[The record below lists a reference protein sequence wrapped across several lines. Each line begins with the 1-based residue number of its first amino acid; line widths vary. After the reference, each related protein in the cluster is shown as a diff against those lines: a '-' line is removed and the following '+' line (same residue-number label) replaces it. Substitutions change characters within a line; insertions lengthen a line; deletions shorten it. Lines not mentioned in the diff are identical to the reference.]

1 MKKFLL
7 IALSLLLLCSAAL
20 ADEPYWDGTGYE
32 FDFENEDYDGEI
44 ILDDPAYFLDLEED
58 EPAEP
63 WIATPTDVEDTPP
76 TVTPAVTP
84 AADPADSPTDA
95 PAPKRR
101 REPTLHDIPQALL
114 DADPA
119 FAALMAEAN
128 QFVGYPYVWGGSTPE
143 TSFDCSG
150 FVSYVFTNSG
160 VYDVGRKGATGLY
173 NLCTEVHEKEV
184 RPGDLV
190 FFQGT
195 MGPEVPGITHV
206 GIYVGDHWM
215 IHCGDPVGYADLT
228 ETRWVKWFHSYGRL
242 PIQGDDMYD
251 Q

>member
-7 IALSLLLLCSAAL
+7 IVLSLLLLCSAAL

-32 FDFENEDYDGEI
+32 FDFENEDYDGQI

-58 EPAEP
+58 EPSEP
-63 WIATPTDVEDTPP
+63 WVATPTDVEE
-76 TVTPAVTP
+76 AE
-84 AADPADSPTDA
+84 SPTTA
-95 PAPKRR
+95 LPTASPVNTPAPKRR
-101 REPTLHDIPQALL
+101 REPTLHEIPQELL

-119 FAALMAEAN
+119 FAALMAEAS
-128 QFVGYPYVWGGSTPE
+128 QYVGYPYVWGGSTPE

-160 VYDVGRKGATGLY
+160 VCNVGRKGATGLY
-173 NLCTEVHEKEV
+173 NLCEEVSPEEI

-195 MGPEVPGITHV
+195 MGPEVSGITHV

-215 IHCGDPVGYADLT
+215 IHCGDPIGYADLT

-242 PIQGDDMYD
+242 PLERDDMYD
-251 Q
+251 K